1 MCRVMAD
8 ASFQAASFGQMT
20 KRVASTASVAYS
32 FCMRHRPA
40 PSEPIRAVKLS
51 GAAMTAFPMALH
63 EFAYM
68 LPNATFHS
76 AGSAWESVSYSP
88 TFTSN
93 RTVVTRIRGA
103 DDNFVDVPPHEFST
117 TSDAN
122 CRLEFRGVDLAT
134 IPEPCGELYS
144 QTSFAY
150 AQEVTSRFSWAAT
163 ERTRRELVF
172 DLKRNSMIAPSFEL
186 VELSTNDGSTFVPQ
200 DVSLSN
206 LNYDLLQDGEFR
218 ASMLALLPEREQT
231 IFTAGSEQLLLD
243 FVGDGHSAWENRA
256 VYEIVTARLRKWNE
270 AMKTF
275 DMTEEPHFRKG
286 DSNARKEDA
295 DDRLARVMTEQAQR
309 ARQDAAV
316 QPQTST
322 APDGSSKD
330 ETTHAFFRA
339 TSTPRNKSTLIRCK
353 VAIIRYKS
361 ASQQTASDRVDAS
374 KLSLLDAYKRT
385 VDQIPDTYI
394 GGIRTPLFQRLRVL
408 LASPDVRSILKD
420 AIEAALSD
428 SGALNE
434 KTAAFV
440 DRCAGARVLPFLVE
454 GIAVMKKVRDDER
467 VGSRLRDIVGI
478 KLDGIDK
485 VYEKVV
491 MALGRYPVF
500 LEALRTKMATDA
512 DDAYWIKHG
521 GTSSPTSV
529 SITLTTS
536 TYGRWP
542 GSITGATPPSSN
554 DYKYALAAA
563 LCRLRYDP
571 SPVDAKAFFGG
582 S

>member
-1 MCRVMAD
+1 
-8 ASFQAASFGQMT
+8 MT

-32 FCMRHRPA
+32 FCMRHRPG

-68 LPNATFHS
+68 LPNSTFQS
-76 AGSAWESVSYSP
+76 AGSAWGSVSYRP

-93 RTVVTRIRGA
+93 RTVATRIRGA
-103 DDNFVDVPPHEFST
+103 DDNFVDVPPHEFSM

-134 IPEPCGELYS
+134 IPESCGELYS
-144 QTSFAY
+144 RTSFAY

-172 DLKRNSMIAPSFEL
+172 DLKRNSMVAPSLEL
-186 VELSTNDGSTFVPQ
+186 SELSTNDWSTFAPHE
-200 DVSLSN
+200 VSLSN
-206 LNYDLLQDGEFR
+206 LDYDLLQDGAFR
-218 ASMLALLPEREQT
+218 ASMLALLPEGERT
-231 IFTAGSEQLLLD
+231 IFTAGLVSDPLPHD
-243 FVGDGHSAWENRA
+243 FRGEGQGAWENDA
-256 VYEIVTARLRKWNE
+256 VYGTITTRLRKWNDT
-270 AMKTF
+270 MKTL
-275 DMTEEPHFRKG
+275 DMSEEPHFRRG

-295 DDRLARVMTEQAQR
+295 DDRLARVMTEQAQS
-309 ARQDAAV
+309 ALQDAAAA
-316 QPQTST
+316 QPQAST
-322 APDGSSKD
+322 APEGPSKD

-339 TSTPRNKSTLIRCK
+339 TNIPRNKSTLIRCK
-353 VAIIRYKS
+353 VSVIRYKS
-361 ASQQTASDRVDAS
+361 TSQQTTSDRADAS

-385 VDQIPDTYI
+385 VDQIPDTYM
-394 GGIRTPLFQRLRVL
+394 GRGVRTPLLQRLRVL
-408 LASPDVRSILKD
+408 LASPEVRSILKD
-420 AIEAALSD
+420 AIEAALSE

-434 KTAAFV
+434 KTVAFV

-454 GIAVMKKVRDDER
+454 GIAVMKKVRDDDL
-467 VGSRLRDIVGI
+467 VASRLRDGPS
-478 KLDGIDK
+478 LDGIDK

-491 MALGRYPVF
+491 MALGKYPMF
-500 LEALRTKMATDA
+500 LEALQTKMSTDA
-512 DDAYWIKHG
+512 NDAYWIKHG

-536 TYGRWP
+536 NYGLLP
-542 GSITGATPPSSN
+542 GSITGATPTSPN

-563 LCRLRYDP
+563 LCRLLYDP
-571 SPVDAKAFFGG
+571 SPVDAKAFFGR